1 MLKYKS
7 DLERQG
13 VRCTYQLPAS
23 WSDFCR
29 GAYKGDV
36 SMSKKIRTEAVDYLF
51 QAILSLKNKE
61 ECYIFFEDICTINE
75 LLSLSQRFEVAKMLR
90 EQKTYL
96 EIAEQ
101 TGASTATIS
110 RVNRSLNY
118 GNDGYD
124 MVFERIDN
132 GEKKKDD

>member
-1 MLKYKS
+1 MN
-7 DLERQG
+7 
-13 VRCTYQLPAS
+13 
-23 WSDFCR
+23 
-29 GAYKGDV
+29 
-36 SMSKKIRTEAVDYLF
+36 KKIRTEAVDFLF
-51 QAILSLKNKE
+51 DAILSLKSRE
-61 ECYIFFEDICTINE
+61 ECYTFFEDVCTINE

-96 EIAEQ
+96 EIAEK

-124 MVFERIDN
+124 MVFERLEQQAA
-132 GEKKKDD
+132 GGSVEQTGQGRAGRKYTKGSLPKGREKRALMW